1 MKTTYIEPAMQIH
14 LLSAGTIIANS
25 ITGATVDGEEL
36 NIDNQTTN
44 GDASGAL
51 VKGYSVWDDDWNE

>member
-1 MKTTYIEPAMQIH
+1 MQIH

-36 NIDNQTTN
+36 NIDNQMTN